1 MMNVGVAFCPA
12 VLSQAQLAP
21 WVSRIDAQYERIEAA
36 RGQVSATGISDLIPP
51 GQRFAPTASS
61 FTIGTI
67 LTDEELQTLFTAI
80 DAART
85 GAWIRSTMSNGIA
98 YDLTQSWVRR
108 QYAPHRYPP
117 LHAPHGW
124 HQDGALGFDFLS
136 HPGGRFPADALLPMV
151 TCWIALGPC
160 GVEAPGLEIV
170 THRLET
176 LFAPCELVEEKV
188 RARFGPKE
196 FYRPAIE
203 AGDAVLL
210 RGDILHR
217 TLVKPEMMQ
226 DRTSIELRFFAAE
239 NLPVRLKGDRFVVF
253 SEKGSVRA

>member
-1 MMNVGVAFCPA
+1 MMNEGVTFCPA

-36 RGQVSATGISDLIPP
+36 RGPASATGISDLIPP

-67 LTDEELQTLFTAI
+67 LTDEELQTLFKAI
-80 DAART
+80 DAGRA
-85 GAWIRSTMSNGIA
+85 GAWIRSTMSHGIA
-98 YDLTQSWVRR
+98 CTLTQSWVRR

-136 HPGGRFPADALLPMV
+136 HPGEGFPPDALLSMV

-160 GVEAPGLEIV
+160 GMEAPGLEIV
-170 THRLET
+170 TPRLGT
-176 LFAPCELVEEKV
+176 LLALV
-188 RARFGPKE
+188 
-196 FYRPAIE
+196 
-203 AGDAVLL
+203 
-210 RGDILHR
+210 
-217 TLVKPEMMQ
+217 
-226 DRTSIELRFFAAE
+226 S
-239 NLPVRLKGDRFVVF
+239 
-253 SEKGSVRA
+253 